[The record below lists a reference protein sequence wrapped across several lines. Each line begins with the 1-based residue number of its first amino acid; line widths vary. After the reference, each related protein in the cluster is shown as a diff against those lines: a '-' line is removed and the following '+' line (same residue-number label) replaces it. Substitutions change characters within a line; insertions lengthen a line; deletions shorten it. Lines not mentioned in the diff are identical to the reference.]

1 MVSLPSRPFDSLAP
15 CDTSTRPMDGSP
27 HLIPS
32 HPLPFLAAP
41 RDATAAFYGL
51 STPSSPSNTRA
62 GAGAG
67 RVGTSARPSVRPS
80 VRLANGYPV
89 PSLLLVMSVSVRDAR
104 TRAVGNST
112 RTSTAAAV
120 ARRSTHSPVFGKFS
134 IYTHRRHS
142 QWKV

>member
-1 MVSLPSRPFDSLAP
+1 
-15 CDTSTRPMDGSP
+15 MDGSP

-51 STPSSPSNTRA
+51 STPFLSLQHQSRSRSRE
-62 GAGAG
+62 G
-67 RVGTSARPSVRPS
+67 RYVRPSVRPS